1 LVKLVCSDIL
11 LKDLWGECFVGNVN
25 SQFILSMLIIVLG
38 YVSKRINI
46 IKETDGEGI
55 SRIIFNFTL
64 PALVIATFSSIKVD
78 GSLFLL
84 PIINMLFCSA
94 MILIALYL
102 FRNESRVRRG
112 MMCMTAAGFN
122 IGLFAY
128 PLVESLWGQEGLKYF
143 GMFDMGN
150 AVIVFGVCYFAAS
163 YFSTDEGTVD
173 FKAMLK
179 KITGSIPLITY
190 VITLLIN
197 VSGLKYPGIIIDIS
211 KVLSRANMPL
221 SLLLLGVYLSFSFEK
236 SYWKGMGKVLGLR
249 YGIGLTVGALL
260 YFLLPFEPL
269 FRYTALIGI
278 VLPISMTVIPY
289 SVQFNYDHKFVGTL
303 NNFSI
308 IISFIL
314 VWIIGLAVS

>member
-1 LVKLVCSDIL
+1 M
-11 LKDLWGECFVGNVN
+11 GNVN
-25 SQFILSMLIIVLG
+25 SQFMLSMLIIILG
-38 YVSKRINI
+38 YVSKRINLI
-46 IKETDGEGI
+46 REQDGEGI
-55 SRIIFNFTL
+55 SRLIFNFTL
-64 PALVIATFSSIKVD
+64 PALVIVTFSSIKVE
-78 GSLFLL
+78 GSLLLL
-84 PIINMLFCSA
+84 PIINIVFCCA
-94 MILIALYL
+94 VVLIAL
-102 FRNESRVRRG
+102 FVFKKEPRVRKG
-112 MMCMTAAGFN
+112 MMCMTSAGFN

-128 PLVESLWGQEGLKYF
+128 PLVESIWGQEGLKYF

-150 AVIVFGVCYFAAS
+150 AVIVFGLCYFVAS
-163 YFSTDEGTVD
+163 YFSTDQGTVD
-173 FKAMLK
+173 FKVILK

-190 VITLLIN
+190 IITLIIN
-197 VSGLKYPGIIIDIS
+197 VSGLQYPGVVIDIS

-221 SLLLLGVYLSFSFEK
+221 TLLLLGVYLSFSFEK
-236 SYWKGMGKVLGLR
+236 SYWKGIGKVLGLR
-249 YGIGLTVGALL
+249 YGVGLLVGILL

-269 FRYTALIGI
+269 FRYTALIGV